1 MRSKSLYLL
10 DTNCRDMSA
19 AAVSKTNPEEFT
31 CEYCGLVFKS
41 KGEKEEHIKLE
52 HSEHKLPSGVG

>member
-1 MRSKSLYLL
+1 
-10 DTNCRDMSA
+10 MSA
-19 AAVSKTNPEEFT
+19 AAAASKTNPAEFT

>member
-1 MRSKSLYLL
+1 MS
-10 DTNCRDMSA
+10 SA
-19 AAVSKTNPEEFT
+19 ASVASKTNPAEFT